1 MTYAQLQAERLAG
14 RKTPKAIDARAER
27 EARRL
32 EEIARR
38 RAEIASREHAKM
50 QAEEERHR
58 KQVEEREVRLA
69 SIDAARKSAQEAEQA
84 RLEDEAWE
92 EALRMSQE
100 QADREQKEAAER
112 AAAATKAAEPDTEAE
127 DEAWEEALRMS
138 QEQADRERKEA
149 EERAA
154 AAGAVAAEKEAA
166 DNAIKLSVDE
176 FIEDFSADN
185 KTAHQKYSNSTL
197 RLTGKVSRVV
207 ANEINDNYAV
217 TLTGEKAGENLID
230 VRCKFGIEHADK
242 VKQLGKGEKVT
253 VQGDY
258 AGVVVDIN
266 LRDCLLV

>member
-1 MTYAQLQAERLAG
+1 M
-14 RKTPKAIDARAER
+14 DARAEK
-27 EARRL
+27 EARRP

-38 RAEIASREHAKM
+38 KADIASREHAKM
-50 QAEEERHR
+50 QAEKERRR
-58 KQVEEREVRLA
+58 KQAEEREARLA
-69 SIDAARKSAQEAEQA
+69 SIDAARKSAQEAERA

-112 AAAATKAAEPDTEAE
+112 AAAATKAAEPATE

-138 QEQADRERKEA
+138 QEQADREQKEA

-154 AAGAVAAEKEAA
+154 AAGAMAAEKEVA

-185 KTAHQKYSNSTL
+185 KAAHQKYSNSTL

-207 ANEINDNYAV
+207 ANEINNNYAV